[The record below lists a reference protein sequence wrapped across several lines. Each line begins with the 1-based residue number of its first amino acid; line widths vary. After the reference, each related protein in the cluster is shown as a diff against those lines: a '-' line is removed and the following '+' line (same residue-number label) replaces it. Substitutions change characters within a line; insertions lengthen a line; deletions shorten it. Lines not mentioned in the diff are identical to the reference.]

1 MSIGILLCVTSLGL
15 VLEKVGFTNANI
27 MMVYILGVLLI
38 SMATSHMAYSLISS
52 IASVYIFNYLFTP
65 PRFSLAAYETGY
77 PITFVEM
84 FLTAFITSSCAI
96 KYKEQAGQS
105 AKTAYRTQILLDAS
119 QLILKAKSR
128 DEILSR
134 TRNRLRSCWG
144 EPLYFWNQKRKHL
157 C

>member
-77 PITFVEM
+77 PITFVVM

-144 EPLYFWNQKRKHL
+144 EPLYFWNQKRNHL